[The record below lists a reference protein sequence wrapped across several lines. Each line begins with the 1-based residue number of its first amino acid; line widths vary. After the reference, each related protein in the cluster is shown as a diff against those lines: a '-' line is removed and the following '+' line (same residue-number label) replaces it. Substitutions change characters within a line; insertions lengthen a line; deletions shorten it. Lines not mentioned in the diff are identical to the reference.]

1 MALNPLK
8 NITQSWRESGWQ
20 EASLEQYQEAYSIF
34 GGSFIT
40 HPEVLVA
47 ISDIADMP
55 LRFLKQ
61 DSNNSTIG
69 VIAVWDKYLAGSKNG
84 LKKAGK
90 RSLIDIGNAEIILPL
105 SSDAKFSLRHKADN
119 VSCLH
124 DNIENATPADYEMA
138 FAKPHMTCSKKFRYN
153 QRRELRLLEEAGA
166 TYRSIQEL
174 SASEIS
180 RIYQELFK
188 KRWGF
193 EAKGH
198 QTLDAVITRLKPF
211 LIGYVLELDNKAIAI
226 QLVYMTESP
235 KWLSIEY
242 LNGGV
247 DTDYQQLSP
256 GSVLTYLNT
265 QLAESLATEKNKP
278 WRYSFGISD
287 RDYKT
292 RWCKPS
298 PILKI

>member
-20 EASLEQYQEAYSIF
+20 EASLENYREAYAKF

-40 HPEVLVA
+40 HPDVLVA
-47 ISDIADMP
+47 ISDIANMP

-61 DSNNSTIG
+61 ENQGVLIG
-69 VIAVWDKYLAGSKNG
+69 AIAVWDKFLAGSKNG

-105 SSDAKFSLRHKADN
+105 SADDTFTLRHKADN
-119 VSCLH
+119 VSGLH
-124 DNIENATPADYEMA
+124 SNILNAAPADYEIA
-138 FAKPHMTCSKKFRYN
+138 FAKPHMQCSKKFRYN
-153 QRRELRLLEEAGA
+153 QRRELRLIEEAGA
-166 TYRSIQEL
+166 TYQPIQEL
-174 SASEIS
+174 SALEIS
-180 RIYQELFK
+180 QTYKTLFK
-188 KRWGF
+188 KRWDF

-198 QTLDAVITRLKPF
+198 QTLDDTIEKLKPF
-211 LIGYVLELDNKAIAI
+211 LIGYVLKLEGKPIAI

-235 KWLSIEY
+235 NWLSIEY

-265 QLAESLATEKNKP
+265 QLAESLATEKNKS

-287 RDYKT
+287 RDYKS
-292 RWCKPS
+292 RWCNPS
-298 PILKI
+298 PILHI

>member
-1 MALNPLK
+1 MSLNPLK
-8 NITQSWRESGWQ
+8 SLTQSWRESGWL
-20 EASLEQYQEAYSIF
+20 EASSDEYREAYTTF

-40 HPEVLVA
+40 HPDVLTS
-47 ISDIADMP
+47 ISDVASMP

-61 DSNNSTIG
+61 ERDGTLIG
-69 VIAVWDKYLAGSKNG
+69 AIAIWDKFLAGSKNG

-105 SSDAKFSLRHKADN
+105 STDHQFTLRHKADN

-124 DNIENATPADYEMA
+124 GNIENAAPAEYEIA
-138 FAKPHMTCSKKFRYN
+138 FAKPHAECSKKFRYN

-166 TYRSIQEL
+166 SYRPIQEL
-174 SASEIS
+174 SATEIS
-180 RIYQELFK
+180 HTYKTPFK
-188 KRWGF
+188 KRWEF
-193 EAKGH
+193 DAKGH
-198 QTLDAVITRLKPF
+198 QTLDLTIEKLKPF
-211 LIGYVLELDNKAIAI
+211 LIGYVLEMENKPIAI

-235 KWLSIEY
+235 NWLSIEY

-247 DTDYQQLSP
+247 DTDYQHHSP

-265 QLAESLATEKNKP
+265 QLAETLATEKNKA

-287 RDYKT
+287 RDYKA
-292 RWCKPS
+292 RWCNPS
-298 PILKI
+298 PIFQI